1 MKLKNQQAT
10 RQKTGRKLSKV
21 KDPDYK
27 KLCGLIGY
35 EFRDMSLL
43 QNALTH
49 SSYCYEHKLKY
60 NENNERLEFLGDAVL
75 DAVIAEVMYHRLSE
89 NEEGDLSKLRA
100 AVVCEESLLRKA
112 EDLHL
117 TDYIRMG
124 HGEETSGVKRKK
136 RSLVADAV
144 EATLGA
150 VYLDSGWESV
160 RAVVLTLFDD
170 IIEDALQGK
179 LRHDYKTALQ
189 EYLQSSGNPH
199 IVYRIEGEQGPDH
212 DKTFFAVLRNNG
224 AVIGHGSGST
234 KKQAEQNAA
243 KEALDKI
250 LKK

>member
-1 MKLKNQQAT
+1 MNN
-10 RQKTGRKLSKV
+10 
-21 KDPDYK
+21 PDYK
-27 KLCGLIGY
+27 KLCELIGY
-35 EFRDMSLL
+35 EFSDLSLL

-60 NENNERLEFLGDAVL
+60 NENNERLEFLGDAIL
-75 DAVIAEVMYHRLSE
+75 DAVIAEVMYYRLAE

-144 EATLGA
+144 EAVLGA
-150 VYLDSGWESV
+150 IYLDSGWESV
-160 RAVVLTLFDD
+160 RSVITRLFDD
-170 IIEDALQGK
+170 IIEDALEGR

-189 EYLQSSGNPH
+189 EYLQSSGNQR
-199 IVYRIEGEQGPDH
+199 IVYKIEDESGPDH

-224 AVIGHGSGST
+224 VVMGHGSGST

>member
-1 MKLKNQQAT
+1 MNN
-10 RQKTGRKLSKV
+10 
-21 KDPDYK
+21 PDYK
-27 KLCGLIGY
+27 KLCELIGY
-35 EFRDMSLL
+35 EFSDLSLL

-60 NENNERLEFLGDAVL
+60 NENNERLEFLGDAIL
-75 DAVIAEVMYHRLSE
+75 DAVIAEVMYYRLAE

-144 EATLGA
+144 EAVLGA
-150 VYLDSGWESV
+150 IYLDSGWESV
-160 RAVVLTLFDD
+160 RSVVTRLFDD
-170 IIEDALQGK
+170 IIEDALEGR

-189 EYLQSSGNPH
+189 EYLQSSGNQR
-199 IVYRIEGEQGPDH
+199 IVYKIEDESGPDH

-224 AVIGHGSGST
+224 VVMGHGSGST

>member
-1 MKLKNQQAT
+1 MNN
-10 RQKTGRKLSKV
+10 
-21 KDPDYK
+21 PDYK
-27 KLCGLIGY
+27 KLCELIGY
-35 EFRDMSLL
+35 EFSDLSLL

-75 DAVIAEVMYHRLSE
+75 DAVIAEVMYYRLAE

-144 EATLGA
+144 EAVLGA
-150 VYLDSGWESV
+150 IYLDSGWESV
-160 RAVVLTLFDD
+160 RSVITRLFDD
-170 IIEDALQGK
+170 IIEDALEGR

-189 EYLQSSGNPH
+189 EYLQSSGNQR
-199 IVYRIEGEQGPDH
+199 IVYKIEDERGPDH
-212 DKTFFAVLRNNG
+212 DKTFFAVLKNNG
-224 AVIGHGSGST
+224 VVMGHGSGST

>member
-1 MKLKNQQAT
+1 ML
-10 RQKTGRKLSKV
+10 KTGRTLSNV
-21 KDPDYK
+21 KDPDYN

-35 EFRDMSLL
+35 EFRDIALL

-60 NENNERLEFLGDAVL
+60 SENNERLEFLGDAVL
-75 DAVIAEVMYHRLSE
+75 DAVIAEVMYYRLSE

-144 EATLGA
+144 EAMLGA
-150 VYLDSGWESV
+150 IYLDSGWESV
-160 RAVVLTLFDD
+160 RSVVVKLFGD
-170 IIEDALQGK
+170 IIEDALEGK
-179 LRHDYKTALQ
+179 LKHDYKTALQ

-199 IVYRIEGEQGPDH
+199 ISYRIEGEKGPDH
-212 DKTFFAVLRNNG
+212 DKTFFAVLRIDDAVAGRG
-224 AVIGHGSGST
+224 AGST

-243 KEALDKI
+243 KEALEKI

>member
-1 MKLKNQQAT
+1 MNN
-10 RQKTGRKLSKV
+10 
-21 KDPDYK
+21 PDYE

-35 EFRDMSLL
+35 EFNDRALL

-60 NENNERLEFLGDAVL
+60 RENNERLEFLGDAVL
-75 DAVIAEVMYHRLSE
+75 DAVIAEVMYYRLSE

-112 EDLHL
+112 EDLGL
-117 TDYIRMG
+117 TDYIRLG
-124 HGEETSGVKRKK
+124 HGEETSGIKRKK

-150 VYLDSGWESV
+150 IYLDGGWESV
-160 RAVVLTLFDD
+160 KKVILALFSD
-170 IIEDALQGK
+170 IIDDALQGK

-189 EYLQSSGNPH
+189 EYLQAIGNPS
-199 IVYRIEGEQGPDH
+199 ISYRIEGESGPDH

-224 AVIGHGSGST
+224 EIIGRGSGST

-243 KEALDKI
+243 QEALQKL
-250 LKK
+250 LK

>member
-1 MKLKNQQAT
+1 MNN
-10 RQKTGRKLSKV
+10 
-21 KDPDYK
+21 PDYK
-27 KLCGLIGY
+27 KLCELIGY
-35 EFRDMSLL
+35 EFSDLSLL

-60 NENNERLEFLGDAVL
+60 NENNERLEFLGDAIL
-75 DAVIAEVMYHRLSE
+75 DAVIAEVMYYRLAE

-144 EATLGA
+144 EAVLGA
-150 VYLDSGWESV
+150 IYLDSGWESV
-160 RAVVLTLFDD
+160 RSVVTRLFDD
-170 IIEDALQGK
+170 IIEDALEGR

-189 EYLQSSGNPH
+189 EYLQSSGNQR
-199 IVYRIEGEQGPDH
+199 IVYKIEDESGPDH

-224 AVIGHGSGST
+224 VVMGHGSGST

-243 KEALDKI
+243 KEALDNI